1 MIRCGAIGVCVAG
14 FGMWAFATAGLCGT
28 FVDDFS
34 NAAVTE
40 STWEVLYRDWVVADG
55 AYSAPGEAGLTQCPI
70 SLLPIEV
77 EDGMVIEAQCSDL
90 GDGNWSNFAV
100 VFAYVDE
107 DEAWAAGAGVGNN
120 QWRIFQFTPLA
131 SAGGAWGVDIVPG
144 VAVKNPFV
152 AGDWYNV
159 RVEIDGKTVTLF
171 ANSDAESDDLEE
183 VNVYDM
189 DSAPEGRVGLGAAGA
204 SPTFNEIRVTGRN
217 VQPVEAPGKL
227 ATTWARVRGEPA
239 RL

>member
-1 MIRCGAIGVCVAG
+1 MRYRAIGVCIAG
-14 FGMWAFATAGLCGT
+14 FGLWAMGSEGVCGT

-34 NAAVTE
+34 SAAVTE

-55 AYSAPGEAGLTQCPI
+55 VYSAPGQAGLTQCPI
-70 SLLPIEV
+70 SLLPIDV
-77 EDGMVIEAQCSDL
+77 EDGMVIEAQCSDI

-107 DEAWAAGAGVGNN
+107 DVAWAAGAGVGNN

-144 VAVKNPFV
+144 VAVQKPLV
-152 AGDWYNV
+152 AGEWYNV
-159 RVEIDGKTVTLF
+159 RVEIDGATVTLF
-171 ANSDAESDDLEE
+171 ASSEPESDSLEE

-204 SPTFNEIRVTGRN
+204 SPVFIEIRVTGRN
-217 VQPVEAPGKL
+217 VRTVEAQGKL
-227 ATTWARVRGEPA
+227 AATWARVRASGEP
-239 RL
+239 R